1 MATMNARLSAI
12 TTCQIAI
19 SWALQCG
26 STHGLAHR
34 ITRGVRLRRSWK
46 YALPSLAF
54 LLSAYAAAGSI
65 TITESAPFPSL
76 APFPCEI
83 HFTSPNVAWIE
94 EIVGNQIGIYN
105 VAAGNVTN
113 VPVPS
118 PLAVPGGEAIGS
130 DGGVWFTEVSE
141 NKIARL
147 DPNTLQITEFNIP
160 IPPPGALQAA
170 LNEIQGLLGA
180 GRFPTGAA
188 VSDAIETGPDNAMW
202 FTEIGNNAIGRIDLA
217 TFAITSYPIP
227 TPAAV
232 PLIIHRGPGNTM
244 VFPESG
250 AGKVGTIDV
259 YTRQFKEYVTPTP
272 ASVPQGVITAG
283 DGTIWFTE
291 TAGQNI
297 ASINPTTG
305 RVIEYPIGR
314 LSNLFLPRPGPLV
327 FGNDGNLYVAEGN
340 LDGGSNIGQ
349 FNPTTHVYTD
359 YPLPTPLGSVCDLS
373 RDSVIGNKIY
383 FTEFVGQKIGVLT
396 INP

>member
-1 MATMNARLSAI
+1 MATINSRLSLSKSL
-12 TTCQIAI
+12 T
-19 SWALQCG
+19 LQCSG
-26 STHGLAHR
+26 TPDRDYR
-34 ITRGVRLRRSWK
+34 IRRGEQFGWTSK
-46 YALPSLAF
+46 CALLSLAV
-54 LLSAYAAAGSI
+54 LLSAYASAGSI
-65 TITESAPFPSL
+65 TIIESAPFPNL

-83 HFTSPNVAWIE
+83 HFTSSNVAWIE
-94 EIVGNQIGIYN
+94 EIVGNQIGMYN
-105 VAAGNVTN
+105 VATGTVTN

-118 PLAVPGGEAIGS
+118 PLSVPGGEAIGT

-141 NKIARL
+141 NKVARL

-170 LNEIQGLLGA
+170 LNEIQALLGA

-217 TFAITSYPIP
+217 TFAVTSYPIP

-244 VFPESG
+244 VFPEAG
-250 AGKVGTIDV
+250 AGKVATIDV
-259 YTRQFKEYVTPTP
+259 FTHQFKEYVTPTP
-272 ASVPQGVITAG
+272 ASVPQGVTVAS

-297 ASINPTTG
+297 SSVNPSTG
-305 RVIEYPIGR
+305 KVIEYPIGR

-349 FNPTTHVYTD
+349 FNPATKVYTD
-359 YPLPTPLGSVCDLS
+359 YPLPTPLGSVCDLN
-373 RDSVIGNKIY
+373 RDSVSGNKIY